1 MDRLS
6 IVALINAAI
15 DRLNNRPLGLGGLRR
30 IGTDATSAAP
40 GTLAANDFLVKTSSS
55 TLSAERVVTD
65 TTTITW
71 DWATPGQAKATAVAA
86 ALSPLTTKGDV
97 AGYSNV
103 NARIPVGSNGQVLT
117 ADSTAALGV
126 AWAAN
131 AAVPTSRTLS
141 TTAPLTGGGDLSA
154 NRTLAISAFT
164 GDSGAG
170 GAKGAVPAPAAG
182 DAAAGKV
189 LGAGGGWV
197 AGGSGITQLTGDVT
211 AGPGSGSQA
220 ATLANTAVGAGSYG
234 SATASPTYTVDAKGR
249 LTAAANVTITPAF
262 SSVTG
267 KPTTLGGYGIT
278 DALAASLLT
287 TKGDLLTYTTTPAR
301 LAVGA
306 DGRLMQADSTQTAGL
321 GYRLTPAM
329 QLLYGGGA
337 DGALVLDG
345 AASIT
350 VDGLSIAPVAGVYTL
365 TADMDATTCTMS
377 GTATLRPMGYFAR
390 GHKLIG
396 ETTNTIH
403 DNGNSAV
410 GSVLGSGLTAAGTT
424 WRNSQAGQ
432 TGRATLGAGS
442 NGSGSTSSYG
452 GKGGNGGAGGAQSGG
467 TSSANTIPPT
477 STGRQTAGL
486 PLLWRY
492 GASSAG
498 DGATIEYRGGGAGS
512 SGGNAA
518 GVGTAGGSGGG
529 GGVLALY
536 FAVWDFAGVVS
547 AVGGAGGAAATGV
560 NGGGGGGGGGDIL
573 RCYEV
578 QLRAPS
584 SVTVAGGTGGAG
596 SAGGG
601 AGVDGVA
608 GRITT
613 VTGVA

>member
-1 MDRLS
+1 VSATAR
-6 IVALINAAI
+6 I
-15 DRLNNRPLGLGGLRR
+15 LGAFGLRLPVFG
-30 IGTDATSAAP
+30 IGRA
-40 GTLAANDFLVKTSSS
+40 
-55 TLSAERVVTD
+55 
-65 TTTITW
+65 
-71 DWATPGQAKATAVAA
+71 
-86 ALSPLTTKGDV
+86 
-97 AGYSNV
+97 
-103 NARIPVGSNGQVLT
+103 
-117 ADSTAALGV
+117 
-126 AWAAN
+126 
-131 AAVPTSRTLS
+131 
-141 TTAPLTGGGDLSA
+141 
-154 NRTLAISAFT
+154 
-164 GDSGAG
+164 
-170 GAKGAVPAPAAG
+170 GAVPAAGAVPSAAKSLREDGTWSSSGGGGSG
-182 DAAAGKV
+182 DVVGPSSSVASEVALYDGTTGKLIKRSSLTATVVKAAAGV
-189 LGAGGGWV
+189 LSAATSGTDYYAPGSTDVAVADGGTGSSTAAGG
-197 AGGSGITQLTGDVT
+197 
-211 AGPGSGSQA
+211 
-220 ATLANTAVGAGSYG
+220 LAN
-234 SATASPTYTVDAKGR
+234 
-249 LTAAANVTITPAF
+249 
-262 SSVTG
+262 
-267 KPTTLGGYGIT
+267 LGG
-278 DALAASLLT
+278 LAASLLT
-287 TKGDLLTYTTTPAR
+287 TKGDLLNYTSTPAR

-306 DGRLMQADSTQTAGL
+306 DGRLLRADSTQAAGL
-321 GYRLTPAM
+321 SYRLTPVM

-403 DNGNSAV
+403 DNGNAAV
-410 GSVLGSGLTAAGTT
+410 GSVLGAGLGAAGTT
-424 WRNSQAGQ
+424 WRNSAAGQ

-467 TSSANTIPPT
+467 TTSNNTIPPT

-492 GASSAG
+492 GALSG
-498 DGATIEYRGGGAGS
+498 EGASIEYRGGGAGA

-547 AVGGAGGAAATGV
+547 ANGGAGGNAATGV
-560 NGGGGGGGGGDIL
+560 NGGGGGGGGGDVL

-578 QLRAPS
+578 ELRAPS
-584 SVTVAGGTGGAG
+584 SVTATGGAAGNG

-601 AGVDGVA
+601 NGVAGVDGRVV
-608 GRITT
+608 T

>member
-1 MDRLS
+1 MS
-6 IVALINAAI
+6 AAARI
-15 DRLNNRPLGLGGLRR
+15 LGAFGLR
-30 IGTDATSAAP
+30 
-40 GTLAANDFLVKTSSS
+40 L
-55 TLSAERVVTD
+55 
-65 TTTITW
+65 
-71 DWATPGQAKATAVAA
+71 
-86 ALSPLTTKGDV
+86 
-97 AGYSNV
+97 
-103 NARIPVGSNGQVLT
+103 PVF
-117 ADSTAALGV
+117 GV
-126 AWAAN
+126 GRA
-131 AAVPTSRTLS
+131 
-141 TTAPLTGGGDLSA
+141 
-154 NRTLAISAFT
+154 
-164 GDSGAG
+164 
-170 GAKGAVPAPAAG
+170 GAVPAAGAEPSAAKSLREDGTWSSSGGGGSG
-182 DAAAGKV
+182 DVVGPSSSVASEVALFDGTTGKLIKRSSLTATVVKAAAGV
-189 LGAGGGWV
+189 LSAAVAGTDYYAPGSTDVAVADGGTGSSTAAGG
-197 AGGSGITQLTGDVT
+197 
-211 AGPGSGSQA
+211 
-220 ATLANTAVGAGSYG
+220 LAN
-234 SATASPTYTVDAKGR
+234 
-249 LTAAANVTITPAF
+249 
-262 SSVTG
+262 
-267 KPTTLGGYGIT
+267 LGG
-278 DALAASLLT
+278 LAASLLT

-306 DGRLMQADSTQTAGL
+306 DGRLIQADSTQTAGL
-321 GYRLTPAM
+321 RYRLTPAM

-432 TGRATLGAGS
+432 TGRSTLGAGS